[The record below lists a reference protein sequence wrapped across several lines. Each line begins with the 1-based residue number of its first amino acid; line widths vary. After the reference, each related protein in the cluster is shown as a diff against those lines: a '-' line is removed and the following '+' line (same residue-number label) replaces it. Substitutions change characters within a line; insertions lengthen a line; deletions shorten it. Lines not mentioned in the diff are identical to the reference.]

1 MRTRRILFPL
11 RLAGLRLARRGG
23 RVTLVALGIAA
34 AAALLAAVYAGSLVA
49 RASSLERQ
57 TGRIAPADRSV
68 RVVWGGI
75 GSGAENRFASVDG
88 DARQAMRPFGG
99 APVRAMLFRETQVG
113 GRLFDLGAVDG
124 LGRFVRL
131 ESGRLPRTCT
141 PRRCEVVQL
150 GGSGPFPQ
158 IAGLRLVRVGRASL
172 DSSLPLGDLI
182 TRETYANVL
191 SSSLRYH
198 TAAPA
203 PLLLAD
209 GVRGLATVPALAPT
223 YRSYSWTLPL
233 ASDRVR
239 PWSLDA
245 FDEQVTRARAELTA
259 LTFAYVLTAPTDE
272 LADADVTGRVAARRL
287 LLIGGQAA
295 ALLLAFAVLAA
306 LGLRRDAE
314 AEWRRLT
321 WYGAR
326 RWQLVLLSAA
336 ETLVVA
342 LAGAAVGWAIGTA
355 VGAVV
360 AGHAGVS
367 VGGVLTHSV
376 LGLGGIALAVG
387 LGIAAALVV
396 LLTLRAAT
404 ARLGGV
410 AITPLDVAAAAAVVV
425 VVVALARG
433 AADTT
438 SLADEQGTGV
448 LLLLLPALIA
458 FAAAVVAARALAPAL
473 RWLERAGRSGPVPM
487 RLAALSLARN
497 PGRAAVVAAF
507 LVVTLGLAVFAESYR
522 ATLARGQRDQAAFAA
537 PADAIAREDLLKL
550 VPVERAAPVAR
561 FAAAVPGARAF
572 PVLRLSGDVRGSG
585 TGFQLLGI
593 PADRLGQLRWRGD
606 DSPDSRSEL
615 ARLLR
620 PHGST
625 SLRGARLPADARRLV
640 LPVRAHGDAL
650 SVRAFVVT
658 TTGSVRGLELGTTES
673 RRLEAAVPP
682 DARGGLLVSFTFGL
696 TATGLHG
703 VPNGGANFTPAAR
716 GTMLLG
722 RPSVDGRPVAFDF
735 SGWTGTGGIAGTPPS
750 LRYVVTG
757 ENVARL
763 RARQP
768 TDDRPVPVAAS
779 PAVAA
784 AAGPGGVVAL
794 DLGSSRL
801 VARVVATLRRAPTVD
816 GDAVLADEST
826 VATALTS
833 DSPGAGAAS
842 EVWVDAPSGSE
853 GQLEAALARPPFDAL
868 QVTFHRSVL
877 NDLRSEPL
885 ARGTLITLAAGAATA
900 LALAL
905 AGVLLGLL
913 SDLRD
918 ERGELFDLEAQGAE
932 PATLRRHLR
941 LRTALVAAAGV
952 VGGLVLGAA
961 LTALVVA
968 LVTLTASGG
977 SAEPPL
983 LLGADWPVLVLGLLL
998 YAAIGAVFVAVT
1010 THRAFRAD
1018 VAGRFAEVGT

>member
-1 MRTRRILFPL
+1 M
-11 RLAGLRLARRGG
+11 RRGG

-49 RASSLERQ
+49 RASSLERRTDQ
-57 TGRIAPADRSV
+57 IAAADRSI

-75 GSGAENRFASVDG
+75 GSGVSNRYASVDG
-88 DARQAMRPFGG
+88 DARAALRTFGG
-99 APVRAMLFRETQVG
+99 APVRAMLFRETQIG

-124 LGRFVRL
+124 LGRFVQL
-131 ESGRLPRTCT
+131 QSGRLPRSCT

-158 IAGLRLVRVGRASL
+158 IAGLRLVRVGRATL
-172 DSSLPLGDLI
+172 DSAVPLGDLI
-182 TRETYANVL
+182 TRETYAGVL

-198 TAAPA
+198 TAATP
-203 PLLLAD
+203 PLLLAE

-233 ASDRVR
+233 APDRVR
-239 PWSLDA
+239 PWSLGA
-245 FDEQVTRARAELTA
+245 FDDQVTRARAALTA

-272 LADADVTGRVAARRL
+272 LSEADVSGRVAARRL

-336 ETLVVA
+336 ETLVVG
-342 LAGAAVGWAIGTA
+342 LAGAAVGWAVGTA
-355 VGAVV
+355 IGAIV
-360 AGHAGVS
+360 ADRAGVS
-367 VGGVLTHSV
+367 VGGVLGHSV
-376 LGLGGIALAVG
+376 LDAGGLALAVG

-410 AITPLDVAAAAAVVV
+410 AITPVDVAAAAAVVV

-433 AADTT
+433 AADAT
-438 SLADEQGTGV
+438 SLADERGTGV

-458 FAAAVVAARALAPAL
+458 FAAAVLAARALAPGL
-473 RWLERAGRSGPVPM
+473 RWFERAGRSGPVPV

-522 ATLARGQRDQAAFAA
+522 ATLARGQRDQAAFVV
-537 PADAIAREDLLKL
+537 PVEAIAREDLTRL
-550 VPVERAAPVAR
+550 VPVQRAAPVGR
-561 FAAAVPGARAF
+561 FAAAAPGAHAF

-585 TGFQLLGI
+585 TGFELLGI
-593 PADRLGQLRWRGD
+593 PADQLERLRWRGD
-606 DSPDSRSEL
+606 YSADSRSEL

-620 PHGST
+620 PRGST
-625 SLRGARLPADARRLV
+625 APRGVRLPADARRLV
-640 LPVRAHGDAL
+640 LPLRTRGDELAVRA
-650 SVRAFVVT
+650 SVVT
-658 TTGSVRGLELGTTES
+658 PTGAVQGLALGTTGAG
-673 RRLEAAVPP
+673 RLAAAVPRE
-682 DARGGLLVSFTFGL
+682 ARGGLLVSFTFDQTG
-696 TATGLHG
+696 TGLHG

-722 RPSVDGRPVAFDF
+722 RPTVDGRRLPLDF
-735 SGWTGTGGIAGTPPS
+735 SKWIGTGGISGTPPS

-768 TDDRPVPVAAS
+768 TEDRPVPVAAS
-779 PAVAA
+779 AAVAA

-794 DLGSSRL
+794 DFGSARL

-816 GDAVLADEST
+816 GDVVLADEST
-826 VATALTS
+826 AATALTA
-833 DSPGAGAAS
+833 DSPGAGAAG
-842 EVWVDAPSGSE
+842 EVWVDAPTGSE
-853 GQLEAALARPPFDAL
+853 ARLDAALSRPPFDPLA
-868 QVTFHRSVL
+868 VTFHRRVL
-877 NDLRSEPL
+877 HELRSEPL

-941 LRTALVAAAGV
+941 LRTALVAATGV

-961 LTALVVA
+961 LTALIVA
-968 LVTLTASGG
+968 LVTLTAGAG
-977 SAEPPL
+977 RAEPPL
-983 LLGADWPVLVLGLLL
+983 LLGADWPVLVLGLLV
-998 YAAIGAVFVAVT
+998 YAAIGAAVVAVAT
-1010 THRAFRAD
+1010 RRAFRAD